1 MNLGLDSRRN
11 REQTSTMRLG
21 VRCALQP
28 IHDRRA
34 ESLRGNSFRNDKIE
48 TEHIELAQVAKKIRC
63 RLSQILMRA
72 QISNRDKFQQA
83 AVSSLPLGAV
93 QISLS

>member
-1 MNLGLDSRRN
+1 LNLGLDSRRN

-34 ESLRGNSFRNDKIE
+34 ESARGHSFRNDEVE
-48 TEHIELAQVAKKIRC
+48 TESIEF
-63 RLSQILMRA
+63 A
-72 QISNRDKFQQA
+72 QISK
-83 AVSSLPLGAV
+83 
-93 QISLS
+93 